1 MERIQTAKK
10 TLTATSVPNQSK
22 AKILV
27 VDDDINVL
35 ETLRDILLIRGYDV
49 EIALNGKQAVDFL
62 KSAPGINL
70 IITDVMMPEM
80 DGLELLRQ
88 VRLLRKEIPVVILT
102 AYPTVDGVIHA
113 IEEGASDYLL
123 KPFNMDELLETVKEA
138 LKKKAVEVWLF

>member
-1 MERIQTAKK
+1 MR
-10 TLTATSVPNQSK
+10 
-22 AKILV
+22 
-27 VDDDINVL
+27 
-35 ETLRDILLIRGYDV
+35 
-49 EIALNGKQAVDFL
+49 
-62 KSAPGINL
+62 SARR
-70 IITDVMMPEM
+70 DVMMPEM

-88 VRLLRKEIPVVILT
+88 VRLLRKDIPVVILT